1 VVIHGWDDCPHG
13 YTGQPVQVAGYD
25 AAHSAVLRMNGVPG
39 AWVATKS
46 DEDFGLRAG
55 LDRGWYAP
63 LVSLRPL
70 DPEELATLQM
80 AHQAGGL

>member
-1 VVIHGWDDCPHG
+1 
-13 YTGQPVQVAGYD
+13 
-25 AAHSAVLRMNGVPG
+25 MNGVPG